1 VGRLKSLLENF
12 PVTQNGSAP
21 DNPHKFVH
29 LRLHSAYSLSEGAV
43 TIKDIV
49 TLCND
54 ARMPAVAITDTSNMF
69 GALEFSLAMQ
79 GGGIQPILGCQ
90 IAVSREDAADRSG
103 RRQDPDPI
111 VLLAQNETG
120 YRNLLKLTSHAFLET
135 DAGETAQVSFS
146 VLTEYAEGII
156 CLSGGAEGPIGRL
169 ILNEQ
174 LEEAEQFTRRLLGIF
189 SDRFYMEIQRHG
201 VSREQKTEAG
211 FLKLAYDLDIPLV
224 ATNEVFFPD
233 KDMYSAHDALICI
246 ADGKYVG
253 DSERVKRTPEHYFKS
268 QEEMVSLF
276 EDLPEAIDNTL
287 VIAQRCAIAAKRH
300 DPILP
305 AFSSTVGRDEAAE
318 LEALATKGLRIRME
332 NEVYTPDM
340 STDVRKEKDEEYF
353 DRLNYEIGVINE
365 MGFPGYFLIV
375 SDFIQWSKENGV
387 PVGPG
392 RGSGAGS
399 VVAWALTITDL
410 DPLRFGL
417 LFERFLNPERVSM
430 PDFDIDFCQDKR
442 EKVIRYVQNKY
453 GHEQVAQIITFGK
466 LQAKA
471 AIRDVG
477 RVLQMPYGQV
487 DRISKMIPVNPANP
501 VTLQEALDTEPRL
514 REERAGDPEVARLI
528 EIALQL
534 EGLYRHASTH
544 AAGVVIGDRALDELV
559 PLYRDPRSDMPVTQF
574 SMKYAEAA
582 GLVKFDFLGLKTL
595 TVLDRAKDLLAKR
608 DIQIDYAKLP
618 LDDQAT
624 FDLLSTGNTIGVFQ
638 LESSGMRDML
648 RKMRP
653 DAFEDIIAIVALYRP
668 GPMENIPTYIRR
680 KHGEE
685 KPDYLHPQLKSV
697 LEETYGVI
705 IYQEQVMEIAKT
717 LAGYSLGDA
726 DLLRRAMGK
735 KIQKEMDEQ
744 RSIFAKGAK
753 EKGVTTKDASH
764 IFDLVAK
771 FANYGFNK
779 SHAAAY
785 ALVSY
790 HTAYLKANYPV
801 EFMAA
806 SMSLDLNNTDKLN
819 IFRQDLDRMNI
830 PVHPPCLNSSE
841 VEFSVEFDRGEGAVR
856 YALAAVKNVG
866 REAMAGIISERQE
879 NGPYKDLF
887 DFSHRLN
894 PKHMNKR
901 QAENLCRAGAFDAL
915 LGDRAQ
921 VFAAI
926 ETILRQAQQSE
937 QERDSGQVNLFG
949 GAAETAVATPSLPS
963 VARWTTMEQ
972 LKQEFDAVGFYLS
985 GHPLDAW
992 EKTLDKVGVR
1002 DSAAYLGSLGVSE
1015 IAAKLAGT
1023 VMGKREL
1030 RTRKGKPL
1038 AFVQLSDST
1047 GAYEVTMFAE
1057 TLERSRDLL
1066 VVGQSL
1072 ILNVTGSLD
1081 NDQPRLTV
1089 QGIQRLETMAAN
1101 ITDGVR
1107 IFVDDDKPLEQ
1118 VASILKDGGKGRGRV
1133 AFVLNM
1139 EVEAREIE
1147 IDLAG
1152 QFNISP
1158 EVRQALKFVPGVIDV
1173 HDI

>member
-1 VGRLKSLLENF
+1 MGRLKSQFEEMPLS
-12 PVTQNGSAP
+12 SAAGG
-21 DNPHKFVH
+21 HSFVH

-43 TIKDIV
+43 PVKEV
-49 TLCND
+49 LKLCEKNH
-54 ARMPAVAITDTSNMF
+54 MPAVAITDTSNMF

-79 GGGIQPILGCQ
+79 GGGVQPIIGCQ
-90 IAVSREDAADRSG
+90 IAITRNDGADRSG
-103 RRQDPDPI
+103 RRPEPDPI
-111 VLLAQNETG
+111 VLLAQDETG
-120 YRNLLKLTSHAFLET
+120 YNNLLKLTSHAFLKT
-135 DAGETAQVSFS
+135 DAGETAQVPME
-146 VLTEYAEGII
+146 VLRSYGGGLI
-156 CLSGGAEGPIGRL
+156 CLTGGAEGPVGRL
-169 ILNEQ
+169 LANDQ
-174 LEEAEQFTRRLLGIF
+174 LEAAEEYVRGLAAIFDDRL
-189 SDRFYMEIQRHG
+189 YMEVQRHG
-201 VSREQKTEAG
+201 LPLEQKTEPG
-211 FLKLAYDLDIPLV
+211 FLNLAYKLDIPLV
-224 ATNEVFFPD
+224 ATNEVFFAGR
-233 KDMYSAHDALICI
+233 DMYEAHDALLCI
-246 ADGKYVG
+246 AAGKYVG
-253 DSERVKRTPEHYFKS
+253 DADRIKRTPEHYFKS
-268 QEEMVSLF
+268 QREMVQLF
-276 EDLPEAIDNTL
+276 SDLPEAINNTL
-287 VIAQRCAIAAKRH
+287 IIAQRCAVAAPRR

-305 AFSSTVGRDEAAE
+305 AFSSAEGRDEAAE
-318 LEALATKGLRIRME
+318 LAAEATEGLKVRLE
-332 NEVYTPDM
+332 NEVFTDAM
-340 STDVRKEKDEEYF
+340 SDEARALKSQEYF

-375 SDFIQWSKENGV
+375 SDFIQWSKEHDV

-442 EKVIRYVQNKY
+442 EKVIRYVQDKY
-453 GHEQVAQIITFGK
+453 GHDQVAQIITFGK

-471 AIRDVG
+471 AVRDVG

-487 DRISKMIPVNPANP
+487 DRISKMIPANPANP
-501 VTLQEALDTEPRL
+501 VTLQQALDTEPRL
-514 REERAGDPEVARLI
+514 REERANDPEVAKLL

-544 AAGVVIGDRALDELV
+544 AAGVVIGDRPLDELV

-595 TVLDRAKDLLAKR
+595 TVLDRAKELLARRRIKV
-608 DIQIDYAKLP
+608 DYAKVP
-618 LDDQAT
+618 LDDPAV
-624 FDLLSTGNTIGVFQ
+624 FELLSTGNTIGIFQ

-685 KPDYLHPQLKSV
+685 APDYLHPELKSV

-735 KIQKEMDEQ
+735 KIQAEMDQQ
-744 RSIFAKGAK
+744 RAIFAKGAH
-753 EKGVTTKDASH
+753 EKGITAKDATH

-790 HTAYLKANYPV
+790 HTAWLKANYPV

-806 SMSLDLNNTDKLN
+806 SMSLDMNNTDKLN
-819 IFRQDLDRMNI
+819 IFRQDLERMKI
-830 PVHPPCLNSSE
+830 PIYPPCLNKSE
-841 VEFSVEFDRGEGAVR
+841 VEFSVEFEGDQGAVR

-866 REAMAGIISERQE
+866 REAMAGIVRERAD
-879 NGPYKDLF
+879 NGLFKDLF
-887 DFSHRLN
+887 DFAGRLN

-901 QAENLCRAGAFDAL
+901 QAENLARAGAFDDMLA
-915 LGDRAQ
+915 DRAQ
-921 VFAAI
+921 VFASI
-926 ETILRQAQQSE
+926 ETLLRQAQQSE
-937 QERDSGQVNLFG
+937 EERGSGQVNLFG
-949 GAAETAVATPSLPS
+949 GEAADIAVRPALPVVS
-963 VARWTTMEQ
+963 RWTAMEQ
-972 LKQEFDAVGFYLS
+972 LKQEFDAIGFYLS

-992 EKTLDKVGVR
+992 EKTLDKAGVR
-1002 DSAAYLGSLGVSE
+1002 DAASYLASLGTTESAAT
-1015 IAAKLAGT
+1015 LAGT
-1023 VMGKREL
+1023 MMAKREL

-1038 AFVQLSDST
+1038 AFVQLSDAT

-1057 TLERSRDLL
+1057 TLDRYRDLL

-1072 ILNVTGSLD
+1072 VLRVTGNLD
-1081 NDQPRLTV
+1081 SDQPRLTV
-1089 QGIQRLETMAAN
+1089 QSLQRLESLAAS

-1107 IFVDDDKPLEQ
+1107 IFVDDDRPVPQIAE
-1118 VASILKDGGKGRGRV
+1118 ILKAGGRGRGR
-1133 AFVLNM
+1133 AALILNLEGEAK
-1139 EVEAREIE
+1139 EVE
-1147 IDLAG
+1147 IDLSDKV
-1152 QFNISP
+1152 NIP
-1158 EVRQALKFVPGVIDV
+1158 PDVRQALKSVPGVIAV

>member
-1 VGRLKSLLENF
+1 M
-12 PVTQNGSAP
+12 PQTGSAP
-21 DNPHKFVH
+21 DTPHKFVH

-43 TIKDIV
+43 PVKDIV
-49 TLCND
+49 KLCKLNN
-54 ARMPAVAITDTSNMF
+54 MPAAAITDTSNMF

-79 GGGIQPILGCQ
+79 GGGVQPILGCQ
-90 IAVSREDAADRSG
+90 IAITRRDAADRSG
-103 RRQDPDPI
+103 RRPDPDPV

-120 YRNLLKLTSHAFLET
+120 YHNLLKLTSHAFLKT
-135 DAGETAQVSFS
+135 DAGESAQVDVS
-146 VLTEYAEGII
+146 VLTKHSEGVL
-156 CLSGGAEGPIGRL
+156 CLTGGVEGPVGRL
-169 ILNEQ
+169 LANDQ
-174 LEEAEQFTRRLLGIF
+174 LEEAEQYISNLHDIF
-189 SDRFYMEIQRHG
+189 SNRLYMEIQRHG
-201 VSREQKTEAG
+201 LSIERKTEPG
-211 FLKLAYDLDIPLV
+211 FLKLAYDMDIPLV
-224 ATNEVFFPD
+224 ATNEVFFPN
-233 KDMYSAHDALICI
+233 KEMYSAHDALICI

-253 DSERVKRTPEHYFKS
+253 DADRIKRTPEHFFKS
-268 QEEMVSLF
+268 QAEMISLF
-276 EDLPEAIDNTL
+276 EDLPEAIHNTI
-287 VIAQRCAIAAKRH
+287 VIAQRCAVAAKRH

-305 AFSSTVGRDEAAE
+305 TFSSADGRDEAAE
-318 LEALATKGLRIRME
+318 LEALANKGLQIRME
-332 NEVYTPDM
+332 NEVFTPEM
-340 STDVRKEKDEEYF
+340 SEDERLQKNTEYF

-375 SDFIQWSKENGV
+375 SDFIQWSKENNV

-442 EKVIRYVQNKY
+442 EQVIRYVQDKY
-453 GHEQVAQIITFGK
+453 GHQQVAQIITFGK

-487 DRISKMIPVNPANP
+487 DRISKMIPANPANP
-501 VTLQEALDTEPRL
+501 VTLQEALDTEPKL

-544 AAGVVIGDRALDELV
+544 AAGVVIGDRELDELV

-608 DIQIDYAKLP
+608 SIEIDYAKVP
-618 LDDQAT
+618 LDDPAT

-735 KIQKEMDEQ
+735 KIQSEMDEQ
-744 RSIFAKGAK
+744 RSIFTKGAK

-819 IFRQDLDRMNI
+819 IFRQDLERMKI
-830 PVHPPCLNSSE
+830 PVHPPCLNASE
-841 VEFSVEFDRGEGAVR
+841 AEFAVEFDGDTGAVR

-866 REAMAGIISERQE
+866 REAMAGIIRDRRK
-879 NGPYKDLF
+879 NGPYKDVF
-887 DFSHRLN
+887 DFSNRLN

-915 LGDRAQ
+915 LSDRAQ
-921 VFAAI
+921 VFASI
-926 ETILRQAQQSE
+926 EMLLRQAQQAE

-949 GAAETAVATPSLPS
+949 GATEGVAATPLLPI

-992 EKTLDKVGVR
+992 AKTLDKVGVR
-1002 DSAAYLGSLGVSE
+1002 DSATYVASLGVSE
-1015 IAAKLAGT
+1015 SAAKLAGT

-1038 AFVQLSDST
+1038 AFVQLSDSS

-1057 TLERSRDLL
+1057 TLERSRELL
-1066 VVGQSL
+1066 IVGQSL
-1072 ILNVTGSLD
+1072 VLNVTGNLD
-1081 NDQPRLTV
+1081 NEQPRLTV

-1107 IFVDDDKPLEQ
+1107 IFMNDDKPIEQ
-1118 VASILKDGGKGRGRV
+1118 LASVLKEGGKGRGRV
-1133 AFVLNM
+1133 AIVLNM
-1139 EVEAREIE
+1139 EEEAREIE
-1147 IDLAG
+1147 IDLASH
-1152 QFNISP
+1152 FNISP

>member
-1 VGRLKSLLENF
+1 VGRLKSQLEELSLSRVVASEF
-12 PVTQNGSAP
+12 I
-21 DNPHKFVH
+21 H
-29 LRLHSAYSLSEGAV
+29 LRVHSAYSLSEGAV
-43 TIKDIV
+43 PVKKLAV
-49 TLCND
+49 LCKKQH
-54 ARMPAVAITDTSNMF
+54 MPAVAITDTNNMF

-79 GGGIQPILGCQ
+79 DSGVQPILGCQ
-90 IAVSREDAADRSG
+90 IAVTCSDGVDRSG
-103 RRQDPDPI
+103 RKPEPDSI
-111 VLLAQNETG
+111 VLLAQNEAG
-120 YRNLLKLTSHAFLET
+120 YHNLLKLTSHAFLKT
-135 DAGETAQVSFS
+135 DAGETAQVPFDILEKHRDG
-146 VLTEYAEGII
+146 VVCLT
-156 CLSGGAEGPIGRL
+156 GGAEGPIGRL
-169 ILNEQ
+169 IANDQ
-174 LEEAEQFTRRLLGIF
+174 QAAAEDYVKRLATIF
-189 SDRFYMEIQRHG
+189 DDRLYMELQRHG
-201 VSREQKTEAG
+201 TSLEQKTEPG
-211 FLKLAYDLDIPLV
+211 MLGLAYEFDIPLV

-233 KDMYSAHDALICI
+233 RSMYSAHDALLCI
-246 ADGKYVG
+246 AEGKYVG
-253 DSERVKRTPEHYFKS
+253 DSDRIKRTPEHYFKS
-268 QEEMVSLF
+268 AAEMTKLF
-276 EDLPEAIDNTL
+276 SDLPEAISNTA
-287 VIAQRCAIAAKRH
+287 VIAKRCAVASKRH

-305 AFSSTVGRDEAAE
+305 TFSSADGLDEAEE
-318 LEALATKGLRIRME
+318 LETMASKGLQIRLE
-332 NEVYTPDM
+332 NEVF
-340 STDVRKEKDEEYF
+340 TDEMDELARTEAAKEYI
-353 DRLNYEIGVINE
+353 DRLDYEISVINE

-375 SDFIQWSKENGV
+375 SDFIQWSKENNV

-442 EKVIRYVQNKY
+442 EKVIRYVQDKY
-453 GHEQVAQIITFGK
+453 GHDQVAQIITFGK

-487 DRISKMIPVNPANP
+487 DRISKMIPANPANP

-514 REERAGDPEVARLI
+514 REERAGDPDVARLI

-544 AAGVVIGDRALDELV
+544 AAGVVIGDRELDELV

-608 DIQIDYAKLP
+608 GITIDYAKVP
-618 LDDQAT
+618 LDDPAV
-624 FDLLSTGNTIGVFQ
+624 FDLLSTGHTIGVFQ

-653 DAFEDIIAIVALYRP
+653 DSFEDIIAIVALYRP
-668 GPMENIPTYIRR
+668 GPMDNIPTYIRR

-685 KPDYLHPQLKSV
+685 EPDYLHPKLTSV

-705 IYQEQVMEIAKT
+705 IYQEQVMEIART

-735 KIQKEMDEQ
+735 KIQSEMDEQ
-744 RSIFAKGAK
+744 RAIFAKGAK
-753 EKGVTTKDASH
+753 ENGIIQKDASH

-819 IFRQDLDRMNI
+819 IFRQDLDRMKI
-830 PVHPPCLNSSE
+830 PVHPPCLNHSE
-841 VEFSVEFDRGEGAVR
+841 IEFSVEFDGDDGAVR

-866 REAMAGIISERQE
+866 REAMAGLVAERE
-879 NGPYKDLF
+879 ANGLYKDLF
-887 DFSHRLN
+887 DFAGRLN
-894 PKHMNKR
+894 PRHMNKR
-901 QAENLCRAGAFDAL
+901 QAENLARAGGFDAL
-915 LGDRAQ
+915 HGDRAQ

-926 ETILRQAQQSE
+926 EMLLKQAQQAE
-937 QERDSGQVNLFG
+937 EERGSGQVNLFG
-949 GAAETAVATPSLPS
+949 GAAEVASVTPALPS
-963 VARWTTMEQ
+963 VTRWTATEK

-992 EKTLDKVGVR
+992 AKTLDKAGVR
-1002 DSAAYLGSLGVSE
+1002 PSARFLAGLGAAESAAT
-1015 IAAKLAGT
+1015 LAGT
-1023 VMGKREL
+1023 LMGKREL

-1038 AFVQLSDST
+1038 AFVQLSDSS
-1047 GAYEVTMFAE
+1047 GAFEVTMFSE
-1057 TLERSRDLL
+1057 SLDLYRDILT
-1066 VVGQSL
+1066 VGQSL
-1072 ILNVTGSLD
+1072 VVKVTGNLD
-1081 NDQPRLTV
+1081 NEQPRLTV
-1089 QGIQRLETMAAN
+1089 QSMQRLETLAAN

-1107 IFVDDDKPLEQ
+1107 IFVDDDKPLKQ
-1118 VASILKDGGKGRGRV
+1118 VASILKEGGRGRGRV
-1133 AFVLNM
+1133 ALVLNM
-1139 EVEAREIE
+1139 ESEAKEVEV
-1147 IDLAG
+1147 DLSSTC
-1152 QFNISP
+1152 NISP
-1158 EVRQALKFVPGVIDV
+1158 EVRQALKFVPGVVDV

>member
-1 VGRLKSLLENF
+1 MPQS
-12 PVTQNGSAP
+12 GSAP
-21 DNPHKFVH
+21 DIRHKFVH

-43 TIKDIV
+43 PVKDIV
-49 TLCND
+49 ELCKANN
-54 ARMPAVAITDTSNMF
+54 MPAAAITDTSNMF

-79 GGGIQPILGCQ
+79 AGGVQPILGCQ
-90 IAVSREDAADRSG
+90 IAISRQDTVSRSG
-103 RRQDPDPI
+103 RRPDPDPV

-120 YRNLLKLTSHAFLET
+120 YHNLLKLTSHAFLKT
-135 DAGETAQVSFS
+135 DAGEIAQVGVSF
-146 VLTEYAEGII
+146 LEEHAEGII
-156 CLSGGAEGPIGRL
+156 CLTGGAEGPVGRL
-169 ILNEQ
+169 LANDQI
-174 LEEAEQFTRRLLGIF
+174 EEAEQYIGSLQDIFNNRL
-189 SDRFYMEIQRHG
+189 YVEIQRHG
-201 VSREQKTEAG
+201 LAIERKTESG
-211 FLKLAYDLDIPLV
+211 FLKLAYDKDIPLV
-224 ATNEVFFPD
+224 ATNEVFFPN
-233 KDMYSAHDALICI
+233 KEMYSAHDALICI

-253 DSERVKRTPEHYFKS
+253 DSDRIKRTPEHFFKS
-268 QEEMVSLF
+268 QTEMASLF
-276 EDLPEAIDNTL
+276 EDLPEAIHNTV
-287 VIAQRCAIAAKRH
+287 VIAQRCAVASKRR

-305 AFSSTVGRDEAAE
+305 TFSSAEGRDEAAE
-318 LEALATKGLRIRME
+318 LEALANKGLQIRME
-332 NEVYTPDM
+332 NEVFTPGMPDEER
-340 STDVRKEKDEEYF
+340 VEKNREYF
-353 DRLNYEIGVINE
+353 DRLDYEIGVINE

-375 SDFIQWSKENGV
+375 SDFIHWSKENNV

-442 EKVIRYVQNKY
+442 ELVIRYVQEKY
-453 GHEQVAQIITFGK
+453 GHDQVAQIITFGK

-487 DRISKMIPVNPANP
+487 DRISKLIPTNPANP

-544 AAGVVIGDRALDELV
+544 AAGVVIGDRELDELV

-595 TVLDRAKDLLAKR
+595 TVLDRAKDLLAQR
-608 DIQIDYAKLP
+608 DVVIDYAKIP
-618 LDDQAT
+618 LDDPAT

-735 KIQKEMDEQ
+735 KIQSEMDEQ

-806 SMSLDLNNTDKLN
+806 SMSLELNNTDKLN
-819 IFRQDLDRMNI
+819 IFRQDLERMKI
-830 PVHPPCLNSSE
+830 PVNPPCLNASE
-841 VEFSVEFDRGEGAVR
+841 VEFSVEFEGGTGAVR

-866 REAMAGIISERQE
+866 REAMAGIITNRQE
-879 NGPYKDLF
+879 NGLFKDLF
-887 DFSHRLN
+887 DFSNRLN

-915 LGDRAQ
+915 LSDRAQ
-921 VFAAI
+921 VFASV
-926 ETILRQAQQSE
+926 EMLLRQAQQAE

-949 GAAETAVATPSLPS
+949 SATESVAATPLLPIVS
-963 VARWTTMEQ
+963 RWTTMEQ

-992 EKTLDKVGVR
+992 TKTLDKVGVR
-1002 DSAAYLGSLGVSE
+1002 DSAAYVASLRTSE
-1015 IAAKLAGT
+1015 SAAKLAGT

-1038 AFVQLSDST
+1038 AFVQLSDSS

-1057 TLERSRDLL
+1057 TLERSRELL

-1072 ILNVTGSLD
+1072 VLNVVGNLD
-1081 NDQPRLTV
+1081 NEQPRLTV
-1089 QGIQRLETMAAN
+1089 QGIQQLETMAAN

-1107 IFVDDDKPLEQ
+1107 IFMDDDKPIEQ
-1118 VASILKDGGKGRGRV
+1118 LASVLKEGGKGRGRV
-1133 AFVLNM
+1133 ALVLNM
-1139 EVEAREIE
+1139 EAEAREIE
-1147 IDLAG
+1147 IDLPNH
-1152 QFNISP
+1152 FNISP

>member
-1 VGRLKSLLENF
+1 MSH
-12 PVTQNGSAP
+12 A
-21 DNPHKFVH
+21 DFVH

-43 TIKDIV
+43 PVKDILS
-49 TLCND
+49 LCQ
-54 ARMPAVAITDTSNMF
+54 RHGMPAVAITDTSNMF
-69 GALEFSLAMQ
+69 GALEFSLALQ
-79 GGGIQPILGCQ
+79 GGGVQPILGCQ
-90 IAVSREDAADRSG
+90 IAITRTDGIDRSG
-103 RRQDPDPI
+103 RRPEPDPI
-111 VLLAQNETG
+111 VLLAQNEEG
-120 YRNLLKLTSHAFLET
+120 YRNLLKLTSHAFLKT
-135 DAGETAQVSFS
+135 DAGETAQVAME
-146 VLTEYAEGII
+146 VLRQYGGGII
-156 CLSGGAEGPIGRL
+156 CLTGGAEGPIGRL
-169 ILNEQ
+169 LANDQMELAKAYLLQ
-174 LEEAEQFTRRLLGIF
+174 LQDIF
-189 SDRFYMEIQRHG
+189 KGRIYMELQRHN
-201 VSREQKTEAG
+201 VPLEMKTEPG
-211 FLKLAYDLDIPLV
+211 MLDLAYKYDIPLV
-224 ATNEVFFPD
+224 ATNEVFFPE
-233 KDMYSAHDALICI
+233 KSMYDAHDALLCI
-246 ADGKYVG
+246 AAGQYVG
-253 DSERVKRTPEHYFKS
+253 DTERKKRTPDHFFKS
-268 QEEMVSLF
+268 AEEMTELF
-276 EDLPEAIDNTL
+276 ADLPEAISNSL
-287 VIAQRCAIAAKRH
+287 VIAKRCAVAARRH

-305 AFSSTVGRDEAAE
+305 AFSSSEGRDEAAE
-318 LEALATKGLRIRME
+318 LEDMATRGLHIRLE
-332 NEVYTPDM
+332 NEVFTEEM
-340 STDVRKEKDEEYF
+340 DEAKRQETAKEYF
-353 DRLNYEIGVINE
+353 DRLNYEINVINE

-375 SDFIQWSKENGV
+375 SDFIQWSKENDV

-442 EKVIRYVQNKY
+442 EKVIRYVQTKY
-453 GHEQVAQIITFGK
+453 GHDQVAQIITFGK

-471 AIRDVG
+471 AVRDVG

-487 DRISKMIPVNPANP
+487 DRISKMIPANPANP

-514 REERAGDPEVARLI
+514 REERANDPDVARLI

-544 AAGVVIGDRALDELV
+544 AAGVVIGDRELDELV

-595 TVLDRAKDLLAKR
+595 TVLDRAKELLAR
-608 DIQIDYAKLP
+608 RGIDIDYAKVP
-618 LDDQAT
+618 LDDKAV
-624 FDLLSTGNTIGVFQ
+624 FDLLATGHTIGVFQ

-685 KPDYLHPQLKSV
+685 EPDYLHPKLQSV

-735 KIQKEMDEQ
+735 KIQSEMDQQ
-744 RSIFAKGAK
+744 RAIFAKGAK
-753 EKGVTTKDASH
+753 EKGITTKDASH

-819 IFRQDLDRMNI
+819 IFRQDLERMKI
-830 PVHPPCLNSSE
+830 PAHPPCLNSSE
-841 VEFSVEFDRGEGAVR
+841 VEFSVEFEGEEGAVR

-866 REAMAGIISERQE
+866 REAMAGIVAEREE
-879 NGPYKDLF
+879 NGSYKDVF
-887 DFSHRLN
+887 DFADRLN
-894 PKHMNKR
+894 PRHMNKR

-915 LGDRAQ
+915 LNDRAQ
-921 VFAAI
+921 VFASI
-926 ETILRQAQQSE
+926 EMLLRQAQQTE
-937 QERDSGQVNLFG
+937 EERGSGQENLFG
-949 GAAETAVATPSLPS
+949 GSAAVAVSRPALPI
-963 VARWTTMEQ
+963 VARWTAMEQ

-992 EKTLDKVGVR
+992 AKTLDKAGVR
-1002 DSAAYLGSLGVSE
+1002 SSTSFISSLGSSESAAT
-1015 IAAKLAGT
+1015 LAGT

-1038 AFVQLSDST
+1038 AFVQLSDAS
-1047 GAYEVTMFAE
+1047 GAFEVTMFAE
-1057 TLERSRDLL
+1057 SLDKYRDFLL
-1066 VVGQSL
+1066 VGQSL
-1072 ILNVTGSLD
+1072 VLKVTGNLD
-1081 NDQPRLTV
+1081 NDQPRMTV
-1089 QGIQRLETMAAN
+1089 QSAQRLETLAAN

-1107 IFVDDDKPLEQ
+1107 IFVDDDSPIGQ
-1118 VASILKDGGKGRGRV
+1118 VASILKEGGRGRGRV
-1133 AFVLNM
+1133 ALVLNLEQESR
-1139 EVEAREIE
+1139 EVE
-1147 IDLAG
+1147 IDLSSSC
-1152 QFNISP
+1152 NISP

>member
-1 VGRLKSLLENF
+1 V
-12 PVTQNGSAP
+12 PQTGSAP
-21 DNPHKFVH
+21 DTPHKFVH

-43 TIKDIV
+43 PVKDIV
-49 TLCND
+49 KLCKVNK
-54 ARMPAVAITDTSNMF
+54 MPAAAITDTSNMF

-79 GGGIQPILGCQ
+79 GGGVQPILGCQ
-90 IAVSREDAADRSG
+90 ISITRRDAADRSG
-103 RRQDPDPI
+103 RRPDPDPV

-120 YRNLLKLTSHAFLET
+120 YHNLLKLTSHAFLKT
-135 DAGETAQVSFS
+135 DAGETAQVDVS
-146 VLTEYAEGII
+146 VLTKHAEGIL
-156 CLSGGAEGPIGRL
+156 CLTGGVEGPIGRL
-169 ILNEQ
+169 LANDQ
-174 LEEAEQFTRRLLGIF
+174 LEEAERYISTLHDIF
-189 SDRFYMEIQRHG
+189 SNRLYVEIQRHG
-201 VSREQKTEAG
+201 LSIERKTEPG

-224 ATNEVFFPD
+224 ATNEVFFPN
-233 KDMYSAHDALICI
+233 KEMYSAHDALICI

-253 DSERVKRTPEHYFKS
+253 DSDRVKRTPEHFFKS
-268 QEEMVSLF
+268 QAEMISLF
-276 EDLPEAIDNTL
+276 EDLPEAIHNTI
-287 VIAQRCAIAAKRH
+287 VIAQRCAVAAKRH

-305 AFSSTVGRDEAAE
+305 TFSSADGRDEAAE
-318 LEALATKGLRIRME
+318 LEALANKGLQIRME
-332 NEVYTPDM
+332 NEVFTPEM
-340 STDVRKEKDEEYF
+340 SEDERLQKNTEYF

-375 SDFIQWSKENGV
+375 SDFIQWSKENNV

-442 EKVIRYVQNKY
+442 EQVIRYVQDKY
-453 GHEQVAQIITFGK
+453 GHQQVAQIITFGK

-487 DRISKMIPVNPANP
+487 DRISKMIPANPANP
-501 VTLQEALDTEPRL
+501 VTLQEALDTEPKL

-544 AAGVVIGDRALDELV
+544 AAGVVIGDRELDELV

-608 DIQIDYAKLP
+608 NIKIDYAKVP
-618 LDDQAT
+618 LDDPAT

-735 KIQKEMDEQ
+735 KIQSEMDEQ

-819 IFRQDLDRMNI
+819 IFRQDLERMKI
-830 PVHPPCLNSSE
+830 PVHPPCLNASE
-841 VEFSVEFDRGEGAVR
+841 VEFSVEFEGDTGAVR

-866 REAMAGIISERQE
+866 REAMAGIIRDRQE
-879 NGPYKDLF
+879 NGPYKDVF
-887 DFSHRLN
+887 DFSNRLN

-901 QAENLCRAGAFDAL
+901 QAENLCRAGAFDTL
-915 LGDRAQ
+915 LSDRAQ
-921 VFAAI
+921 VFASI
-926 ETILRQAQQSE
+926 EMLLRQAQQAE

-949 GAAETAVATPSLPS
+949 GATEGVAATPLLPIVS
-963 VARWTTMEQ
+963 RWTTMEQ

-992 EKTLDKVGVR
+992 AKTLDKVGVR
-1002 DSAAYLGSLGVSE
+1002 DSATYIASMGVSE
-1015 IAAKLAGT
+1015 SAAKLAGT

-1038 AFVQLSDST
+1038 AFVQLSDSS

-1057 TLERSRDLL
+1057 TLERSRELL
-1066 VVGQSL
+1066 IVGQSL
-1072 ILNVTGSLD
+1072 VLNVTGNLD
-1081 NDQPRLTV
+1081 NEQPRLTV

-1107 IFVDDDKPLEQ
+1107 IFMDDDRPIEQ
-1118 VASILKDGGKGRGRV
+1118 LASVLKEGGKGRGRV
-1133 AFVLNM
+1133 AIVLNM
-1139 EVEAREIE
+1139 EAESREIE
-1147 IDLAG
+1147 IDLASH
-1152 QFNISP
+1152 FNISP